1 MRAGSRYH
9 SICERKPP
17 LPTPTMSRMER
28 TSIHR
33 RSAAT
38 CMKSSVTHSL
48 KEPKAVQNQHVF
60 PDRTRTAPSTA
71 LHLVGSLKRC
81 LHRPPHPPSQDSAL
95 YSAAEGRRPASCIVS
110 CFCLTQ
116 TAPCLSDTCLTAMWA
131 GSPLRFIRGTVHQ
144 EDKLVHCTCC
154 PGDTYPPGKVAAFK
168 LWNLIVKS

>member
-9 SICERKPP
+9 SICECKPP

-71 LHLVGSLKRC
+71 LHLVGSLPRC
-81 LHRPPHPPSQDSAL
+81 LHRPPLPLCRIPRFILRQREEDL
-95 YSAAEGRRPASCIVS
+95 LPASCHVS
-110 CFCLTQ
+110 ASHKQLLVSLIPVSL
-116 TAPCLSDTCLTAMWA
+116 PCGLVLPFALFGAQFTRRTSLY
-131 GSPLRFIRGTVHQ
+131 TVHVV
-144 EDKLVHCTCC
+144 LVTRTLLGRWQHSSY
-154 PGDTYPPGKVAAFK
+154 GI
-168 LWNLIVKS
+168 L